1 MRYTPIMP
9 FDPNASFGKSLFFGE
24 ILEDQLFPYPE
35 MPRDQAELVG
45 PICDSID
52 KYMAGID
59 TRKLDHEGDLPAEL
73 LQSLKEMGLFGVL
86 VPEEHG
92 GLGLS
97 NTGYARV
104 MQQIASWDASIAVT
118 LGAHAS
124 IGFKGLLLF
133 GSDQQKK
140 RYLPRLATGEM
151 IAAFCL
157 TEPGSGSDAF
167 SIKTKARREGDFFI
181 LDGQKLWI
189 TNGGIADFYTVF
201 AKTTPDTAEQK
212 GKITAFM
219 VTRDLGGITHGPHED
234 KMGIRASNTTAV
246 FFDNVRVPAANLL
259 GEEGKGFKVA
269 MSILNHGR
277 TGLGAG
283 AVGGQRRL
291 LQLAVAHATE
301 RKQFGRPIASFAKV
315 KEKLGRMATN
325 LYVSESLV
333 YLVSATIDRG
343 GAEYSIEGA
352 ATKVFNS
359 EAVCSAA
366 DEALQIAGGMGYMRE
381 QPYERAVRDARI
393 NRIFEGTN
401 EILRQ
406 YVGLTGLQK
415 PGEYLKGLG
424 KELAN
429 AMRDPIKSF
438 GLLRDYAVRKARQSV
453 PMQTVPYGRNPQVT
467 KAHHAL
473 QEQVIYLEDAVQ
485 SLSALCESSLRKH
498 GGNIIKQQI
507 LVSRIADIAIDLLAL
522 SATLARTSRIIEQRG
537 LEKARNEIS
546 MSYTFYS
553 DARTRIRSNLRASTG
568 HNNDESIQDV
578 AAAAIAAGGYQNDI
592 LK

>member
-1 MRYTPIMP
+1 MP
-9 FDPNASFGKSLFFGE
+9 FDPNASFGKSLFFGD

-35 MPRDQAELVG
+35 MPRDQTELVA
-45 PICDSID
+45 PVCETID

-59 TRKLDHEGDLPAEL
+59 SGKLDREGDLPADL
-73 LQSLKEMGLFGVL
+73 LQSLRDMGLFGVL

-97 NTGYARV
+97 NTGYARG

-133 GSDQQKK
+133 GTEQQKK

-167 SIKTKARREGDFFI
+167 SIKTSARRDGDFYV

-189 TNGGIADFYTVF
+189 TNGGIAEFYTVF
-201 AKTTPDTAEQK
+201 AKTTPDSGEQK
-212 GKITAFM
+212 GKITAFL

-246 FFDNVRVPAANLL
+246 FFDSVRVPVANVL

-333 YLVSATIDRG
+333 YLVSSTIDRG
-343 GAEYSIEGA
+343 GADYSIEGA

-359 EAVCSAA
+359 EALWTAT

-381 QPYERAVRDARI
+381 QPYEMAVRDARI

-401 EILRQ
+401 EILRM
-406 YVGLTGLQK
+406 YIGLTGLQK

-424 KELAN
+424 KELAGSLT
-429 AMRDPIKSF
+429 DPIKGY
-438 GLLRDYAVRKARQSV
+438 GLLKEYAVRKAK
-453 PMQTVPYGRNPQVT
+453 QTVPYGRTQIT
-467 KAHHAL
+467 KAHESMR
-473 QEQVIYLEDAVQ
+473 EQVAYVEDAVQ
-485 SLSALCESSLRKH
+485 GLAALCETVLRRH
-498 GGNIIKQQI
+498 GREVVGMQ
-507 LVSRIADIAIDLLAL
+507 LAVTRVADVAIDLLAL
-522 SATLARTSRIIEQRG
+522 CTTIARTTRLIEVRG
-537 LEKARNEIS
+537 LEKCNNELN
-546 MSYTFYS
+546 MTFAFYS
-553 DARTRIRSNLRASTG
+553 DARHRIRANLRAGTG
-568 HNNDESIQDV
+568 RNNDEEIKSV
-578 AAAAIAAGGYQNDI
+578 ADHVIAAGKYENDV

>member
-1 MRYTPIMP
+1 MP

-35 MPRDQAELVG
+35 MPRDQAELVA
-45 PICDSID
+45 PICETID

-59 TRKLDHEGDLPAEL
+59 SRKLDHEGDLPKEL
-73 LQSLKEMGLFGVL
+73 LQSLREMGLFGLL

-104 MQQIASWDASIAVT
+104 MQQLASWDPSIAVT

-133 GSDQQKK
+133 GSEAQKR
-140 RYLPRLATGEM
+140 RYLPRLASGEL

-167 SIKTKARREGDFFI
+167 SIKTSARRDGDFYV
-181 LDGQKLWI
+181 LNGQKLWI

-201 AKTTPDTAEQK
+201 AKTSPDSGEQK

-219 VTRDLGGITHGPHED
+219 VTKDLGGITTGPHED

-246 FFDNVRVPAANLL
+246 FFDNVRVPASNVL
-259 GEEGKGFKVA
+259 GEEGKGFKAA

-283 AVGGQRRL
+283 CVGGQKRL
-291 LQLAVAHATE
+291 LQMAVAHATE
-301 RKQFGRPIASFAKV
+301 RKQFGRPIAGFGKV
-315 KEKLGRMATN
+315 KEKLGRIATN
-325 LYVSESLV
+325 LYASESLV
-333 YLVSATIDRG
+333 YLVSSTIDRG
-343 GAEYSIEGA
+343 GVDYSIEGA

-359 EAVCSAA
+359 EAVGTAA
-366 DEALQIAGGMGYMRE
+366 DEALQVAGGMGYMKE

-406 YVGLTGLQK
+406 YIGLTGLQK

-424 KELAN
+424 KDLSN
-429 AMRDPIKSF
+429 SLRDPIKGF
-438 GLLRDYAVRKARQSV
+438 GLLRDYAARRARQAV
-453 PMQTVPYGRNPQVT
+453 PMQTVPYGRTPQIT
-467 KAHHAL
+467 KAHPAL
-473 QEQVIYLEDAVQ
+473 HEQVIYLEDAAQ
-485 SLSALCESSLRKH
+485 SLGALCESALRKH
-498 GGNIIKQQI
+498 GRNIVEQQ
-507 LVSRIADIAIDLLAL
+507 LQVSRIADIAIDLLAL
-522 SATLARTSRIIEQRG
+522 SATVARTTGIIEKHG
-537 LEKARNEIS
+537 LENAGNEIS
-546 MSYTFYS
+546 MTYTFYS

-568 HNNDESIQDV
+568 HNNDQAIQDV
-578 AAAAIAAGGYQNDI
+578 AGAALSTGGYVNDI

>member
-1 MRYTPIMP
+1 MP

-24 ILEDQLFPYPE
+24 ILEDQIFTYPE
-35 MPRDQAELVG
+35 MPRDQVELVA
-45 PICDSID
+45 PICEAID
-52 KYMAGID
+52 KYMATID
-59 TRKLDHEGDLPAEL
+59 SRKLDRAGEMPPEL
-73 LQSLKEMGLFGVL
+73 LQSLREIGLFGVI

-104 MQQIASWDASIAVT
+104 MQQVASWDGSIAVT
-118 LGAHAS
+118 LGAHSS

-133 GSDQQKK
+133 GSEEQKRK
-140 RYLPRLATGEM
+140 YLPRLASGEM

-167 SIKTKARREGDFFI
+167 SIKTNAQRPGDFYV
-181 LDGQKLWI
+181 LNGQKLWI

-201 AKTTPDTAEQK
+201 AKPTPDTPAQK
-212 GKITAFM
+212 GKITAFI
-219 VTRDLGGITHGPHED
+219 VTRDLGGVSHGPHED

-246 FFDNVRVPAANLL
+246 YFDNVRVPAANVL

-277 TGLGAG
+277 TGLGSG
-283 AVGGQRRL
+283 AVGGQKRL
-291 LQLAVAHATE
+291 LQAAIAHATE
-301 RKQFGRPIASFAKV
+301 RKQFGRPIAGFGKI

-325 LYVSESLV
+325 LYVSESLC
-333 YLVSATIDRG
+333 YLVSATIDREG
-343 GAEYSIEGA
+343 EDYSLEGA

-359 EAVCSAA
+359 EALWIAA

-381 QPYERAVRDARI
+381 QPYEMAVRDSRI

-401 EILRQ
+401 EILRL
-406 YVGLTGLQK
+406 YIGLTGMQK

-429 AMRDPIKSF
+429 SLTDPIKGF
-438 GLLRDYAVRKARQSV
+438 GLLREYAVRKAK
-453 PMQTVPYGRNPQVT
+453 QTVPYGRTQITQAHESMREQVT
-467 KAHHAL
+467 YV
-473 QEQVIYLEDAVQ
+473 ENAVQ
-485 SLSALCESSLRKH
+485 GLASLCETVLRRH
-498 GGNIIKQQI
+498 GREIAEMQFATT
-507 LVSRIADIAIDLLAL
+507 RIADLAIDLLAL
-522 SATLARTSRIIEQRG
+522 CTAIARTTRLIDRRG
-537 LEKARNEIS
+537 LEKCSTELNMTFA
-546 MSYTFYS
+546 FYS
-553 DARTRIRSNLRASTG
+553 DARHRIRANLRAG
-568 HNNDESIQDV
+568 IGRNNDEEIKSV
-578 AAAAIAAGGYQNDI
+578 ADAVIAAGKYENDA